1 MPLALFRSIA
11 PIAALASFDPTHSL
25 WKTLQVA
32 PSARRNEFPFSCLCM
47 AHMLKRLNHLW
58 LRALQSSCFSPDLPY
73 TTGQKPKEPR
83 FHPLVGSRASSHTEL
98 VPPESF
104 LGAGKLHSFAA
115 FDGAEEGSDADAC
128 APLSS
133 HSEYFSFL
141 SAMSANKKR
150 KDSLEGSL
158 LRGHS

>member
-1 MPLALFRSIA
+1 
-11 PIAALASFDPTHSL
+11 
-25 WKTLQVA
+25 
-32 PSARRNEFPFSCLCM
+32 
-47 AHMLKRLNHLW
+47 MLKRLNHLW
-58 LRALQSSCFSPDLPY
+58 LLQSSCFSPDLPY

-115 FDGAEEGSDADAC
+115 FDGAEEGSDTDAC
-128 APLSS
+128 AHRTRST
-133 HSEYFSFL
+133 FL
-141 SAMSANKKR
+141 SAMSANIKR

-158 LRGHS
+158 ALLRGHS